1 VTPTRARGGPNP
13 SPDDGAA
20 ALDAYSRIVTG
31 VADRLS
37 PSVVSVT
44 VPQPRGRTWR
54 PAGQGSA
61 VVFHA
66 DGLLLT
72 SAHVVAGTTSGRVRF
87 ADMDRE
93 ERVEVVGTDPLSDLA
108 ILRAGRAQLAAAE
121 FGDADRLRVG
131 QLVVAVGNPL
141 GYAGSVSAGVV
152 SAVGR
157 TLPTRDGEVVRL
169 VEDVIQTDAALHPG
183 NSGGALADAGGRV
196 VGIATALIGP
206 AAGQGLGLA
215 VPINARTRRIIDE
228 LIDHGAVHRAF
239 IGIAGGVRPLPPRA
253 AGRTGRG
260 YGIEVVTV
268 VAGSPADRAGIRT
281 EDVIV
286 SVDGIA
292 IERMGH
298 LQDLLTGDRVGRPL
312 QVEVVRGGEVRA
324 VVLAPDELRPR

>member
-1 VTPTRARGGPNP
+1 VTPTRAGAGA
-13 SPDDGAA
+13 SPPADDGAA
-20 ALDAYSRIVTG
+20 ALDAYSRIVVG
-31 VADRLS
+31 VAERVL

-44 VPQPRGRTWR
+44 VPQRRGRTWR

-61 VVFHA
+61 VVLHA

-72 SAHVVAGTTSGRVRF
+72 SAHVVAGATSGRVRF
-87 ADMDRE
+87 VDLEGE
-93 ERVEVVGTDPLSDLA
+93 ERVEIVGIDPLSDLA
-108 ILRAGRAQLAAAE
+108 ILRVDREQLAAVE
-121 FGDADRLRVG
+121 LGDADRLRVG

-169 VEDVIQTDAALHPG
+169 VEDVVQTDAALHPG
-183 NSGGALADAGGRV
+183 NSGGALADATGRV

-206 AAGQGLGLA
+206 AVGQGLGLA

-239 IGIAGGVRPLPPRA
+239 IGVAGGVRPLPPRA
-253 AGRTGRG
+253 VERTGRG
-260 YGIEVVTV
+260 YGIEVVEV

-281 EDVIV
+281 EDLIV
-286 SVDGIA
+286 SVEGVA
-292 IERMGH
+292 VERMGH

-312 QVEVVRGGEVRA
+312 RVEVVRGGGVCTL
-324 VVLAPDELRPR
+324 VLEPDDLRSR

>member
-1 VTPTRARGGPNP
+1 VTSTRGGAGP
-13 SPDDGAA
+13 SPPADDGAA
-20 ALDAYSRIVTG
+20 ALDAYSRVVTG
-31 VADRLS
+31 VAERVL

-44 VPQPRGRTWR
+44 VPQRRGRTWR

-61 VVFHA
+61 VVLHT

-72 SAHVVAGTTSGRVRF
+72 SAHVVAGATAGRVRF
-87 ADMDRE
+87 VDVERE
-93 ERVEVVGTDPLSDLA
+93 ERVEVVGIDPLSDLA
-108 ILRAGRAQLAAAE
+108 ILRVDRGQLAAVE
-121 FGDADRLRVG
+121 LGDADRLRVG

-183 NSGGALADAGGRV
+183 NSGGALADATGRV

-206 AAGQGLGLA
+206 AVGQGLGLA
-215 VPINARTRRIIDE
+215 VPINARTRRIVDE

-239 IGIAGGVRPLPPRA
+239 IGVAGGVRPLPPRA
-253 AGRTGRG
+253 VERTGRG
-260 YGIEVVTV
+260 YGIEVVAV

-286 SVDGIA
+286 GVEGVA
-292 IERMGH
+292 VERMGH

-312 QVEVVRGGEVRA
+312 QVEVVRGGEVRTL
-324 VVLAPDELRPR
+324 VLAPDELRSR

>member
-1 VTPTRARGGPNP
+1 VTPTRAGAGPNP
-13 SPDDGAA
+13 PADDGAA
-20 ALDAYSRIVTG
+20 VLDAYSRIVTG
-31 VADRLS
+31 VAERVL

-44 VPQPRGRTWR
+44 VPRRRERTWR

-61 VVFHA
+61 VVLDT

-72 SAHVVAGTTSGRVRF
+72 SAHVVATATSGRARF
-87 ADMDRE
+87 AEMERD

-108 ILRAGRAQLAAAE
+108 ILRTDRGQLPAVE
-121 FGDADRLRVG
+121 LGDADRLRVG

-169 VEDVIQTDAALHPG
+169 VEDVIQTDASLHPG
-183 NSGGALADAGGRV
+183 NSGGALADASGRV

-206 AAGQGLGLA
+206 AVGQGLGLA

-239 IGIAGGVRPLPPRA
+239 IGVTGGVRPLPPRA
-253 AGRTGRG
+253 AERTGRG

-268 VAGSPADRAGIRT
+268 IAGSPADRAGIRT

-286 SVDGIA
+286 SVEGA
-292 IERMGH
+292 AVERMGH

-312 QVEVVRGGEVRA
+312 PVEVVRGGEVH
-324 VVLAPDELRPR
+324 VLVLAPDELRSR

>member
-72 SAHVVAGTTSGRVRF
+72 SAHLVAGTTSGRVRF

-108 ILRAGRAQLAAAE
+108 ILRAGRAQLTAAA

>member
-1 VTPTRARGGPNP
+1 VTSTRAGAGP
-13 SPDDGAA
+13 SPPADDGAA
-20 ALDAYSRIVTG
+20 ALDAYSRVVTG
-31 VADRLS
+31 VAERVL

-44 VPQPRGRTWR
+44 VPQRRGRTWR

-61 VVFHA
+61 VVLHT

-72 SAHVVAGTTSGRVRF
+72 SAHVVAGATAGRVRF
-87 ADMDRE
+87 VDVERE
-93 ERVEVVGTDPLSDLA
+93 ERVEVVGIDPLSDLA
-108 ILRAGRAQLAAAE
+108 ILRVDRGQLAAVE
-121 FGDADRLRVG
+121 LGDADRLRVG

-183 NSGGALADAGGRV
+183 NSGGALADATGRV

-206 AAGQGLGLA
+206 AVGQGLGLA
-215 VPINARTRRIIDE
+215 VPINARTRRIVDE

-239 IGIAGGVRPLPPRA
+239 IGVAGGVRPLPPRA
-253 AGRTGRG
+253 VERTGRG
-260 YGIEVVTV
+260 YGIEVVAV

-286 SVDGIA
+286 GVEGVA
-292 IERMGH
+292 VERMGH

-312 QVEVVRGGEVRA
+312 QVEVVRGGEVRTL
-324 VVLAPDELRPR
+324 VLAPDELRSR